1 VLRRPNVAVPVV
13 STLRRLRPALT
24 STALLR
30 AFLFG
35 LTCTRNGGRDAA
47 NASFCCFQ
55 TNATL
60 VVAGSFKSHK
70 TTQHSLGRGPEHGSA
85 APGHMPRDMYDG
97 LADRL
102 CEVEIPDAKKRTPR
116 LDCMTLRLTTAK
128 NATVLAR
135 DFSSSWSEK
144 ETGGRGSHG

>member
-1 VLRRPNVAVPVV
+1 LV
-13 STLRRLRPALT
+13 
-24 STALLR
+24 
-30 AFLFG
+30 

-60 VVAGSFKSHK
+60 VVAESFKSHK
-70 TTQHSLGRGPEHGSA
+70 TTQHS
-85 APGHMPRDMYDG
+85 RDMYDS